1 MDCTVHGVTES
12 QTRLSLSLGTKAMTS
27 ETSPT
32 DLSSEHQHLSYALL
46 FRWKSTT
53 VRAIWFIIHMY
64 LQTWNISV
72 VFPAHLVIAFIVQV
86 RKRRLRE
93 VETCLLEQGLNSP
106 SIRPYHHSTGSQRFC
121 WHTPFVLL
129 FLSFL
134 ILSSKQIQMNT
145 GDCAQN
151 LTLSSSRTPE
161 SHCTFWKTAYRKH
174 KSGKIFSS
182 YCMNVWCFCAV
193 ICLYYLGENK
203 NKHEWMNE
211 NFNRFPFGN
220 SSCKYNTIDHILTGS
235 TLKGMEGLN
244 LEEHICMLIES
255 L

>member
-1 MDCTVHGVTES
+1 MDCSLPGSSIHGVFQARVLEWGAIAFYATANWKHFC
-12 QTRLSLSLGTKAMTS
+12 G
-27 ETSPT
+27 
-32 DLSSEHQHLSYALL
+32 LSSPSSYR
-46 FRWKSTT
+46 FHCTD
-53 VRAIWFIIHMY
+53 
-64 LQTWNISV
+64 
-72 VFPAHLVIAFIVQV
+72 
-86 RKRRLRE
+86 LRE

-106 SIRPYHHSTGSQRFC
+106 SVRPYHYSTGSHWFC
-121 WHTPFVLL
+121 WHTPFVLF
-129 FLSFL
+129 FLSFP

-145 GDCAQN
+145 GDCSQN

-182 YCMNVWCFCAV
+182 YCMNVWCFCAI

-211 NFNRFPFGN
+211 NFNRFQFGN
-220 SSCKYNTIDHILTGS
+220 SSHKYNTIDRILTGS